1 MAGNEYVVVQGQVQ
15 QFKDKPVIAERE
27 VSGGTVRDFTI
38 KTSPG
43 QKLVRITLFGEFDS
57 VDIAKGDFVSADG
70 RYSVNESN
78 GNTYYN
84 LTASSL
90 VVVPAVKKA
99 AREVVNQNSTGG
111 SEDFGF

>member
-1 MAGNEYVVVQGQVQ
+1 MSGNEYVTVVGQVQ
-15 QFKDKPVIAERE
+15 QFKDQPVIKERE

-43 QKLVRITLFGEFDS
+43 QKLVRITLFPEFDS
-57 VDIAKGDFVSADG
+57 VEIGKGDFISADG

-78 GNTYYN
+78 GKTYYN

-99 AREVVNQNSTGG
+99 AREVVNQQSGG

>member
-1 MAGNEYVVVQGQVQ
+1 MAGNEYVVIQGQVQ

-27 VSGGTVRDFTI
+27 VSGGTVRDFTV

-43 QKLVRITLFGEFDS
+43 QKLVRVTLFPEFDD
-57 VDIAKGDFVSADG
+57 VEITKGAFISADG

-90 VVVPAVKKA
+90 VVVPAVSKA
-99 AREVVNQNSTGG
+99 PREVVNQQSGG
-111 SEDFGF
+111 SEDPGF